1 MSERQRL
8 VDKVRNHLLRR
19 GLPRFEMTVIVA
31 GTGLAG
37 FAASV
42 VLLDAGISSMAMRY
56 PLSVAI
62 AYVVFLGL
70 LRLWVEY
77 HRRRFE
83 IDIADV
89 IPDLIPD
96 DTVRVEQVGMT
107 RVPVFRTS
115 GSRSRGGSWS
125 GGGGEFGGGGMTGRW
140 NAPSAAADHAALADV
155 GANTAA
161 RAGAFEVSD
170 LVPDIDVEETWVV
183 VLPMVI
189 IGSAV
194 VAALYVV
201 YSAPVL
207 MAEIVLDVL
216 LVSGLYRRLRKLERR
231 SWLSTAV
238 RRTWIPVGM
247 TTVLVALSG
256 FVIQRVAPHADSIG
270 DILR

>member
-42 VLLDAGISSMAMRY
+42 YLLDAGISSMAIRY

-83 IDIADV
+83 FDIAA
-89 IPDLIPD
+89 DLIPD
-96 DTVRVEQVGMT
+96 SIG
-107 RVPVFRTS
+107 S
-115 GSRSRGGSWS
+115 GGDSWS
-125 GGGGEFGGGGMTGRW
+125 GGGGEFGGGGATGRW
-140 NAPSAAADHAALADV
+140 NAHSAAADTALADV
-155 GANTAA
+155 GADTAET
-161 RAGAFEVSD
+161 AGAFEVPD
-170 LVPDIDVEETWVV
+170 LVPDIDVDEDWVV
-183 VLPMVI
+183 VVPVVI
-189 IGSAV
+189 IGAAV

-201 YSAPVL
+201 YAAPVL

-238 RRTWIPVGM
+238 RRTWIPVVL
-247 TTVLVALSG
+247 TTVLVAVAG
-256 FVIQRVAPHADSIG
+256 FVIQMVAPDADSIG
-270 DILR
+270 DILRSR